1 MPMELRSGKKIGSNI
16 NTENQPF
23 RLILAPLKF
32 KKDPVNF
39 KKDPVIDFDESSR
52 EWRKN
57 KIHLGNG
64 MFKYKN

>member
-1 MPMELRSGKKIGSNI
+1 MPMKLRSGKKIGSNI
-16 NTENQPF
+16 GTENQPF
-23 RLILAPLKF
+23 RLILAPVKL
-32 KKDPVNF
+32 KKDI
-39 KKDPVIDFDESSR
+39 VIDFDESSR

>member
-1 MPMELRSGKKIGSNI
+1 MPMKLRSGKKIGSNI
-16 NTENQPF
+16 NTQNQPF
-23 RLILAPLKF
+23 KLIILQEKLKN
-32 KKDPVNF
+32 PGCRGAI
-39 KKDPVIDFDESSR
+39 IDFDKSSE